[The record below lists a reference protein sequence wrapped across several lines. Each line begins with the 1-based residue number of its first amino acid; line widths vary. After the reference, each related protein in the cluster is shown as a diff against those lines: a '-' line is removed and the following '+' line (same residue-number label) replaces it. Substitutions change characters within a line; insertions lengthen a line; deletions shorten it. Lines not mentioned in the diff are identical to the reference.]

1 MSDSYRWSRPRLLLA
16 LLLAAL
22 VAGAVPVRAPSP
34 RGEKASGTS
43 AWRVASARP
52 LSPRPDLDLR
62 GAPPL
67 PAAAPE
73 LLPVT
78 TVVHAEAPRAPRAV
92 VPAPPSVRSP
102 LPRAPP
108 LA

>member
-1 MSDSYRWSRPRLLLA
+1 MIESRRWSRPRLLLA

-22 VAGAVPVRAPSP
+22 VAGAVPLRAPAS

-43 AWRVASARP
+43 AWRASSARP
-52 LSPRPDLDLR
+52 VAPRPDLDLR
-62 GAPPL
+62 GFPPL
-67 PAAAPE
+67 PAAVPE
-73 LLPVT
+73 LLPAVT
-78 TVVHAEAPRAPRAV
+78 LLRVEAPRTPRAV
-92 VPAPPSVRSP
+92 VAAPPAPRSP